1 MAIKLTDQIVRSL
14 VPPATGNRIQYDT
27 EVSGFG
33 ARITAAG
40 VVSFIMNYRNRD
52 GVSRRYTIGRYPAW
66 SVMAAR
72 ERAKEL
78 RREIDAGGDPV
89 TAKKA
94 LRDAPTIRDLIERFR
109 EEHVSRKQPATVLSY
124 GWSLK
129 EIEREL
135 GSLKVASVTFAECDG
150 LHRKISKRGKLFQAN
165 RTHAVLSKMF
175 NLAIK
180 WQMRLDNPCR
190 GVERNHEEPRERYL
204 TPEEIVRLTAVL
216 ADYHVRSSADLFMLL
231 LLTGARVGETLA
243 ARWQDI
249 NLTAGT
255 WSKPSHHTKT
265 KKTHHVPLSAP
276 ARERLEQIRNRQNGS
291 ETEVFPDRKRRQTLM
306 KDWADICRQAHLKDV
321 HIHDLRHAHA
331 SLLASAGFSLP
342 VIGKMLGHVQAAT
355 TQRYS
360 HLLNDVLKEAADA
373 VGDVV
378 SGKAKLTVVKGGR
391 S

>member
-1 MAIKLTDQIVRSL
+1 MAVKLTEQVIKSL
-14 VPPATGNRIQYDT
+14 VPPGTGNRITYDT

-33 ARITAAG
+33 ARITAAS
-40 VVSFIMNYRNRD
+40 VISFIVNYRNRD
-52 GVSRRYTIGRYPAW
+52 GVSRRHTIGRYPAW
-66 SVMAAR
+66 TVVAAR

-89 TAKKA
+89 TAKRA
-94 LRDAPTIRDLIERFR
+94 LRDAPTVRDLIERFR
-109 EEHVSRKQPATVLSY
+109 EEHVSRKRSVTQSSY
-124 GWSLK
+124 HWSLK

-135 GSLKVASVTFAECDG
+135 GNLKVASVAFAEVDG
-150 LHRKISKRGKLFQAN
+150 LHRKISKRAPFQAN

-180 WQMRLDNPCR
+180 WQMRVDNPCR

-204 TPEEIVRLTAVL
+204 TPEEITRLTAVL
-216 ADYHVRSSADLFMLL
+216 ADCKVRSSADLFMLL
-231 LLTGARVGETLA
+231 LLTGARVGETTA
-243 ARWQDI
+243 ARWTDI
-249 NLTAGT
+249 NLTTGI

-276 ARERLEQIRNRQNGS
+276 AKELLERIRDRQNGS
-291 ETEVFPDRKRRQTLM
+291 VTHVFPDRKRRQTLM
-306 KDWADICRQAHLKDV
+306 KDWAEICKEAKLTNV

-342 VIGKMLGHVQAAT
+342 VIGKMLGHVQAST
-355 TQRYS
+355 TQRYA
-360 HLLNDVLKEAADA
+360 HLLGDTLKEAADA

-378 SGKAKLTVVKGGR
+378 SGKAKLKLVTGGR